1 MKAKVSATRQGWD
14 NSSSVSA
21 HDYGLVVLPK
31 LARARGGAEFDP
43 RADRWSWRDSLSTVS
58 LDFAPLRNMLAPQL
72 IAALKTT
79 LIWYAEVHSPNTL
92 ATNQRQVLHFLR
104 TVFSDGSPPL
114 KSIRG
119 VDLLNYKASLS
130 NDTAYYLGRVGSV
143 LRRWARLGLPGVQ
156 DAVSLLDDM
165 RIGGGIKGKPVM
177 TMCPIVGPFT
187 NLEQEAIQAAVDEAF
202 ADGSIEEEHYLLT
215 WLLLALGQR
224 PVQYAALKV
233 CDLSRSVSTDGVETF
248 VLKVPR
254 AKQHENPR
262 TSFKERHLI
271 PQIGR
276 PLWTYAQRVRER
288 HAELL
293 PNPEQAPMFP
303 QRRPGALA
311 KGFEYHYTASALT
324 ATFREVM
331 AKLNVMSERTGEPIN
346 IAPIRFR
353 RTFGTRAAQEGHG
366 ELVIAE
372 LLDHTDTQHVGVYVA
387 AVPEIAARIDR
398 AVAMEL
404 APLAQAF
411 KGMVIESE
419 AHATRGA
426 DPASRVRDLRID
438 RSGQPMGSC
447 GQHAHCGFAR
457 PVACYTCRSFEPWL
471 DGPHESVLLHLLAR
485 RESQLA
491 SLGPRMASINDRT
504 ILAVTEVVE
513 LCRVMREERARQ

>member
-1 MKAKVSATRQGWD
+1 MSAARPRCGNW
-14 NSSSVSA
+14 SSGSA
-21 HDYGLVVLPK
+21 GPEGLVALPD

-58 LDFAPLRNMLAPQL
+58 LDFAPFRDLLAPPL
-72 IAALKTT
+72 IAALKAT

-92 ATNQRQVLHFLR
+92 NTSRWQVLHFLR
-104 TVFSDGSPPL
+104 AVVGEGLPPL
-114 KSIRG
+114 NSIRG

-130 NDTAYYLGRVGSV
+130 SDTAYYLGRIGSV

-156 DAVSLLDDM
+156 DAISLLDDM
-165 RIGGGIKGKPVM
+165 RIGGGVRGMPVM
-177 TMCPIVGPFT
+177 TMCPVVGPFT
-187 NLEQEAIQAAVDEAF
+187 NLELEAIQAAVDEAF
-202 ADGSIEEEHYLLT
+202 ADGSIGEEPYLLT

-224 PVQYAALKV
+224 PIQYAALKV
-233 CDLSRSVSTDGVETF
+233 CDLSRAVSADGAETF
-248 VLKVPR
+248 TLKVPR

-276 PLWTYAQRVRER
+276 PLWNYAQRVRER
-288 HAELL
+288 FEGLL
-293 PNPEQAPMFP
+293 ADPEQAPMFP
-303 QRRPGALA
+303 QKRPGVMAR
-311 KGFEYHYTASALT
+311 GFEYHYTANSLTMALR
-324 ATFREVM
+324 AVL
-331 AKLNVMSERTGEPIN
+331 AKLNVVSERTGESMN
-346 IAPIRFR
+346 ISPVRFR

-387 AVPEIAARIDR
+387 SVPEIAARIDR

-419 AHATRGA
+419 SQATRGA
-426 DPASRVRDLRID
+426 DPTSRIRDLRID

-471 DGPHESVLLHLLAR
+471 DGPHESVLQHLLAR
-485 RESQLA
+485 RESQLTR
-491 SLGPRMASINDRT
+491 LGPRMASINDRA

-513 LCRVMREERARQ
+513 LCRVMLEERAGQ

>member
-1 MKAKVSATRQGWD
+1 MKASSSATSRGRAD
-14 NSSSVSA
+14 SPSA
-21 HDYGLVVLPK
+21 STAPVLPK

-43 RADRWSWRDSLSTVS
+43 SADRWSWRDSLSTVS
-58 LDFAPLRNMLAPQL
+58 LDFAPLRDLLAPEL
-72 IAALKTT
+72 IEALKATMV
-79 LIWYAEVHSPNTL
+79 WYAEVHSPNTL
-92 ATNQRQVLHFLR
+92 GANQRQVLRFLR
-104 TVFSDGSPPL
+104 AVVGEGSPPL
-114 KSIRG
+114 NSIRG

-130 NDTAYYLGRVGSV
+130 TSEAHYLGRVGSV
-143 LRRWARLGLPGVQ
+143 LRRWDRLGLPGVK
-156 DAVSLLDDM
+156 DAVSLLDDL
-165 RIGGGIKGKPVM
+165 RIGGGIKGMPVI
-177 TMCPIVGPFT
+177 TMCPVIGPFT
-187 NLEQEAIQAAVDEAF
+187 NLEQEAVQAAVDEAF
-202 ADGSIEEEHYLLT
+202 ADGAIGEEHYLLT

-224 PVQYAALKV
+224 PIQYAALKV
-233 CDLSRSVSTDGVETF
+233 CDLSRVVSADGTQAF
-248 VLKVPR
+248 MLNVPR

-276 PLWTYAQRVRER
+276 PLWNYAQRVRKR
-288 HAELL
+288 YAGLL
-293 PNPEQAPMFP
+293 PDPGQAPMFP

-311 KGFEYHYTASALT
+311 KGFEYHYTAGSLT
-324 ATFREVM
+324 AALREVL
-331 AKLNVMSERTGEPIN
+331 AKLNVVSERTGERMN

-387 AVPEIAARIDR
+387 SVPEIAARIDR
-398 AVAMEL
+398 AVATEL

-419 AHATRGA
+419 AQATRGA
-426 DPASRVRDLRID
+426 DPSSRIRDLRID
-438 RSGQPMGSC
+438 RGGHPMGSC

-471 DGPHESVLLHLLAR
+471 DGPHESVLHHLLAR

-491 SLGPRMASINDRT
+491 RLGPRMASINDRA

-513 LCRVMREERARQ
+513 LCRVMRKERAQQ